1 MFKTYLG
8 IMIAIFATTACV
20 TTRGGLLGRG
30 EEQAPVKME
39 PQPVKGNYEIE
50 ELRAEMA
57 RLQGRVDEAERAVV
71 DQVKK
76 LKESEV
82 VNALERRLDE
92 VEKSLQAAVESFKK
106 LQASI
111 PPTENKEAW
120 DLGRKAFA
128 ASDWKE
134 AIEQLSIYLQFQN
147 AKHAEEAYFLRG
159 ESYLKTSNAKKAI
172 LDFAMFPEK
181 YQKSAMYPKAV
192 LRIAESYEQLGNKE
206 DAKPFYSELVER
218 FPKSAEAKTAKKRL
232 K

>member
-1 MFKTYLG
+1 MIKNILG
-8 IMIAIFATTACV
+8 VLIALFFATACV
-20 TTRGGLLGRG
+20 TTRGGLLSRG
-30 EEQAPVKME
+30 EEPPVKME
-39 PQPVKGNYEIE
+39 PQPVKGNYEVE

-57 RLQGRVDEAERAVV
+57 RIQGRLDETERAVV
-71 DQVKK
+71 DQMKK

-82 VNALERRLDE
+82 VYALERRLEE
-92 VEKSLQAAVESFKK
+92 VEKSLQATADSFKK

-111 PPTENKEAW
+111 PPSENKEAW

-134 AIEQLSIYLQFQN
+134 AIEQLSVYLQFPG

-159 ESYLKTSNAKKAI
+159 ESYLKTNSAKKAI

-206 DAKPFYSELVER
+206 DARPFYSELIER
-218 FPKSAEAKTAKKRL
+218 FPKSSEAKTAKKRL